1 MSKILLL
8 GASGYIG
15 SYFHEELLRRG
26 VDLVTLSRQEVD
38 YCNFN
43 QLRQYISQNLKGN
56 VGFLINAAGY
66 TGKPNV
72 DICEVEKAETIEGN
86 LLLPQIISILSAME
100 GFHWLQVGTGCIYDG
115 DNGGSGYTEDDVP
128 NFTFENQNCSFYSGV
143 KAVAE
148 KLVKDDPRCYIARL
162 RIPFNNVD
170 NPRNYITKL
179 LSYERTYDN
188 MNSLSH
194 IDDYVNAC
202 IDLYEGKCPTGI
214 YNITNEGSVRTREV
228 VEMITEILK
237 PNKNFIFFDNDEE
250 FNRTV
255 STPRSNCVLDVGKIK
270 RAGFPMRSV
279 KDALRD
285 TLENWK

>member
-170 NPRNYITKL
+170 SPRNYITKL
-179 LSYERTYDN
+179 LSYEKTYDN

-202 IDLYEGKCPTGI
+202 IGLHEGKCPTGI